1 MPAAAGKA
9 LIPETA
15 SATGMCA
22 APGKN
27 HFELFGLAAAFDVD
41 ADDLASRYRELQR
54 RVHPDKFANAS
65 DQERR
70 LSLQM
75 TALVNEAFMTLKDPV
90 QRGRY
95 LLSLRGVDV
104 GEETDTAMEPAFL
117 MEQMEWRENLEEI
130 RQADNP
136 HKPLAELAKRI
147 EQRMQDK
154 IGNFRSSLDKD
165 SPEEIRK
172 ARNIVREMQFLEKMQ
187 QEIDNLEE
195 DLS

>member
-1 MPAAAGKA
+1 MH
-9 LIPETA
+9 
-15 SATGMCA
+15 A

-27 HFELFGLAAAFDVD
+27 HFELFGLPAAFDID

-54 RVHPDKFANAS
+54 RIHPDKFANAS

-75 TALVNEAFMTLKDPV
+75 TALVNEAFQTLKDPV
-90 QRGRY
+90 RRGRY

-104 GEETDTAMEPAFL
+104 GEETDTAMDPAFL

-136 HKPLAELAKRI
+136 RKQLVELANRI
-147 EQRMQDK
+147 EQSMQDK
-154 IGNFRSSLDKD
+154 IGQFRQAVGKD
-165 SPEEIRK
+165 SLEEIGK
-172 ARNIVREMQFLEKMQ
+172 ARSIVREMQFLEKMQ
-187 QEIDNLEE
+187 QEIDSLEE
-195 DLS
+195 ELGL